1 MTWRDT
7 GVRIRRPALAAT
19 AAAAA
24 ATLVAGICVA
34 CDGSIGAG
42 AKARQVSATVSR
54 PPSPTAT
61 AVRPAPAT
69 VPPPQPPPPPSPS
82 ALPVAPGAGRL
93 AQTSKF
99 PTVKSADFTNAMHDL
114 WLAVTT
120 GQPRLA
126 LPAFF
131 PEAAYAQV
139 KAIASPQSDWQYRLW
154 YDFTLDVAAA
164 HQLVGRGATF
174 VKVIVPAQYAA
185 WVYPGGCYNSTGY
198 WHVPGARVVYRHG
211 SQLRSFGI
219 ASLISWRGDWYVI
232 HFGAVLRSGGY
243 GEVDDPEPGEGYPGP
258 PGGC

>member
-1 MTWRDT
+1 VPRA
-7 GVRIRRPALAAT
+7 G
-19 AAAAA
+19 AAAVVTGA
-24 ATLVAGICVA
+24 LVLAGCVA
-34 CDGSIGAG
+34 CAG
-42 AKARQVSATVSR
+42 PGGTTRPVSATESGT
-54 PPSPTAT
+54 PGASGTA
-61 AVRPAPAT
+61 AQGPPAT
-69 VPPPQPPPPPSPS
+69 QQPSATRAASSPPPRP
-82 ALPVAPGAGRL
+82 PGAGRL
-93 AQTSKF
+93 TQTSAF
-99 PTVKSADFTNAMHDL
+99 PTVKSTAFRNAMHDL

-164 HQLVGRGATF
+164 HQLVGRGAKF
-174 VKVIVPAQYAA
+174 VKVIVANEDAA
-185 WVYPGGCYNSTGY
+185 WVSPGYCYNSTGY
-198 WHVPGARVVYRHG
+198 WHLPGARVVYRQG

-232 HFGAVLRSGGY
+232 HFGAVLRSGAY
-243 GEVDDPEPGEGYPGP
+243 GEVDDPEAGEGYPGP

>member
-7 GVRIRRPALAAT
+7 GVRIRRPALAA
-19 AAAAA
+19 
-24 ATLVAGICVA
+24 ATLIAGICVA

-69 VPPPQPPPPPSPS
+69 VTPPQPPPPPSPS

>member
-1 MTWRDT
+1 M
-7 GVRIRRPALAAT
+7 LF
-19 AAAAA
+19 
-24 ATLVAGICVA
+24 AGCCVA
-34 CDGSIGAG
+34 CGGSVGAG
-42 AKARQVSATVSR
+42 TKARPVNATVSR
-54 PPSPTAT
+54 SPE
-61 AVRPAPAT
+61 PKPAT
-69 VPPPQPPPPPSPS
+69 STPVPSVTHAETPSRPPSPS

-93 AQTSKF
+93 AQTSAF
-99 PTVKSADFTNAMHDL
+99 PTVKSAAFKNAMHDL

-126 LPAFF
+126 FPAFF

-164 HQLVGRGATF
+164 HQLVGRGAKF
-174 VKVIVPAQYAA
+174 VKVIVANEDAA
-185 WVYPGGCYNSTGY
+185 WVSPGYCYNSTGY
-198 WHVPGARVVYRHG
+198 WHLPGARVVYRQG

-232 HFGAVLRSGGY
+232 HFGAVLRSGAY
-243 GEVDDPEPGEGYPGP
+243 GEVDDPEAGEGYPGP